1 MTNLKAEEIKVIAES
16 PYSWEKIKDKTVL
29 ISGGTGFIGTAFID
43 IIKYRNQK
51 YGENTKVISLSRRGG
66 KSNEYLECIKAN
78 VKQPLQ
84 YDGKID
90 YIIHL
95 ASNTHPK
102 QYAEDPVGTIM
113 TNICGCDNLLK
124 LAVKRLGLF

>member
-78 VKQPLQ
+78 VK
-84 YDGKID
+84 
-90 YIIHL
+90 
-95 ASNTHPK
+95 HP
-102 QYAEDPVGTIM
+102 
-113 TNICGCDNLLK
+113 
-124 LAVKRLGLF
+124 